1 MHREL
6 ELCHNFNYS
15 IYIKRSKK
23 IMKQYL
29 LNLSGRCM
37 GNLLLILC
45 YIFEISLKNENYKR
59 RKKGTDSS
67 KDN

>member
-1 MHREL
+1 
-6 ELCHNFNYS
+6 
-15 IYIKRSKK
+15 
-23 IMKQYL
+23 MKQYL